1 VISEHSR
8 VLSSLRMGVTAETDP
23 TKANFST
30 VRFAEDQRLAE
41 VDTILDSSRIPNVKV
56 PERPDLK

>member
-1 VISEHSR
+1 
-8 VLSSLRMGVTAETDP
+8 MGVTAETDP